1 MSSDVDAG
9 AETERTGIYWKP
21 SLWALARSAYVADLD
36 HDPGSPD
43 AFVSWL
49 GRALEQHAART
60 PAQRVEIS
68 EDPQLQN
75 VTGAGVNRSHPLR
88 VRTIELVEEA
98 VIADR
103 GELGRVVSRSAFAA
117 EAIVAAGG
125 MGDVVMWD
133 GDPLEVGSM
142 PTRVFIDGVEQPL
155 ESHQSRL
162 KDRYRDLDTSD
173 LPKGYDW

>member
-1 MSSDVDAG
+1 M
-9 AETERTGIYWKP
+9 
-21 SLWALARSAYVADLD
+21 LA
-36 HDPGSPD
+36 P
-43 AFVSWL
+43 
-49 GRALEQHAART
+49 
-60 PAQRVEIS
+60 
-68 EDPQLQN
+68 
-75 VTGAGVNRSHPLR
+75 
-88 VRTIELVEEA
+88 
-98 VIADR
+98 
-103 GELGRVVSRSAFAA
+103 
-117 EAIVAAGG
+117 GG